1 MTARKVP
8 DHHAIMLRLYGTAF
22 AEDDP
27 VRSRLGTAICS
38 ARVARKPGA
47 RRKVRTPRIIG
58 RCSILASASSSR
70 IPSDFTR
77 RRDARVLI
85 GRAVEIAEYCAAH
98 AAVIDRDD
106 AFPDEEFR
114 RIADIGL
121 LAAPLPHALGGMDIG
136 IAPGTTLTLLDV
148 LMHLGR
154 GNLAV
159 GRLYEGHVNAL
170 HLLHQF
176 GAASQLAAAAGD
188 IHERGSLFGVW
199 NTEAADGVRIAPTP
213 EGTYRMDG
221 AKTFASGAGH
231 LTRPLVT
238 GALPDGGWQMC
249 LVPME
254 RATARIDPSSW
265 HPLGMR
271 ASASYRIA
279 FTGVELERDAL
290 IGTPGDYYQQP
301 WFSGGAIRF
310 AAIQLGGA
318 AALLDAT
325 RTYLRDLDRT
335 GDPYQRTRVGE
346 MAIAVESG
354 ALWLRGAAAL
364 ADRSAFV
371 GGVGDGE
378 ALVAYIN
385 MARTA
390 IERICLDSMRLAEQT
405 VGARGLLPP
414 HPFERIIRDLTLYL
428 RQPAPDA
435 ALAGAGRYVLEQ
447 TQRMDQLWE
456 NRDV

>member
-1 MTARKVP
+1 MPSEIA
-8 DHHAIMLRLYGTAF
+8 HHEECRAL
-22 AEDDP
+22 
-27 VRSRLGTAICS
+27 V
-38 ARVARKPGA
+38 V
-47 RRKVRTPRIIG
+47 
-58 RCSILASASSSR
+58 
-70 IPSDFTR
+70 
-77 RRDARVLI
+77 
-85 GRAVEIAEYCAAH
+85 RAVAVAEFCAAH
-98 AAVIDRDD
+98 AAAIDYDD
-106 AFPDEEFR
+106 AFPGEEFR
-114 RIADIGL
+114 RIADAGL
-121 LAAPLPHALGGMDIG
+121 LAAPLPRALGGIDLG
-136 IAPGTTLTLLDV
+136 IAPGTTLPLLDV
-148 LMHLGR
+148 LAQCGR

-170 HLLHQF
+170 HLLHHF
-176 GAASQLAAAAGD
+176 GSASQRAAAAAD
-188 IHERGSLFGVW
+188 VRERGMLFGVW
-199 NTEAADGVRIAPTP
+199 NTEAADGVRITP
-213 EGTYRMDG
+213 LADGMYRLAG

-231 LTRPLVT
+231 LTRPFVN

-254 RATARIDPSSW
+254 RATTRIDPSSW

-279 FTGVELERDAL
+279 FDDVELGSDAL
-290 IGTPGDYYQQP
+290 IGVPGDYYRQP

-310 AAIQLGGA
+310 AAVQLGGA
-318 AALLDAT
+318 MALLNAT
-325 RTYLRDLDRT
+325 RTYLRALDRT

-364 ADRSAFV
+364 ADRSPFV
-371 GGVGDGE
+371 GGTGDAE
-378 ALVAYIN
+378 TFVAYVN

-390 IERICLDSMRLAEQT
+390 IERICLDTMRLAEQT

-435 ALAGAGRYVLEQ
+435 ALASAGRYVLEHVL
-447 TQRMDQLWE
+447 RADQLWGGG
-456 NRDV
+456 DD

>member
-1 MTARKVP
+1 
-8 DHHAIMLRLYGTAF
+8 
-22 AEDDP
+22 
-27 VRSRLGTAICS
+27 
-38 ARVARKPGA
+38 
-47 RRKVRTPRIIG
+47 
-58 RCSILASASSSR
+58 
-70 IPSDFTR
+70 
-77 RRDARVLI
+77 
-85 GRAVEIAEYCAAH
+85 
-98 AAVIDRDD
+98 
-106 AFPDEEFR
+106 
-114 RIADIGL
+114 
-121 LAAPLPHALGGMDIG
+121 MDIG
-136 IAPGTTLTLLDV
+136 IAPGTTLPLLDV

-176 GAASQLAAAAGD
+176 GSASQLAAAAAD
-188 IHERGSLFGVW
+188 VRERGSLFGVW
-199 NTEAADGVRIAPTP
+199 NTEAADGVRIVPTA

-231 LTRPLVT
+231 LERPIVNGTLS
-238 GALPDGGWQMC
+238 DGGWQMC

-254 RATARIDPSSW
+254 RVMALIDPSSW

-279 FTGVELERDAL
+279 FAGVELARDTL
-290 IGTPGDYYQQP
+290 IGKPGDYYQQP

-310 AAIQLGGA
+310 AAVQLGGA

-325 RTYLRDLDRT
+325 RTYLRGLDRT

-346 MAIAVESG
+346 MAIAVEGG
-354 ALWLRGAAAL
+354 ALWLRGAATL
-364 ADRSAFV
+364 VDRSAFV
-371 GGVGDGE
+371 GGAGDVE
-378 ALVAYIN
+378 ALVAYVN

-435 ALAGAGRYVLEQ
+435 ALAGAGRYVLER
-447 TQRMDQLWE
+447 TQRTDQLWE
-456 NRDV
+456 YRDV